1 MQTLKDYQNGFNV
14 HMVRVH
20 VFALTFSKYLEKIFL
35 FIKNERF
42 ESILYPNINFS
53 LFQRG

>member
-1 MQTLKDYQNGFNV
+1 MQTLKDYQKGFNV
-14 HMVRVH
+14 HMVR

-53 LFQRG
+53 SFQHG